1 LAIFT
6 AIATS
11 IATAIGIAAGTF
23 AFSAF
28 VGVTATILGIGVAS
42 LVTKRM
48 SKQPEQPNA
57 GARVQL
63 PPATDNKIPV
73 VYGSAFV
80 SGPITDAKISS
91 DNKTMWYVVALAEH
105 TDTTA
110 GSGYTYDLSNIY
122 YDGKK
127 VNFGANG
134 IVNSLENTSTNPA
147 EIDTKVADKINI
159 WLFTNGSSSG
169 VNTGGQTAIQLL
181 QDSAIPATNRWS
193 STDVMSNCAFAIV
206 KVQYDTEAGTTSLGA
221 LMCKI
226 TNSINKP
233 GAAIKD
239 YMLNARYG
247 CAIPLSRIDTA
258 SLDALDAYSDEL
270 IDYTDPNGNPAT
282 QARYRVNGP
291 IDTGVTCMSNLQV
304 LVDACDSWLQYS
316 ELTAKWKVVINQ
328 SYTDY
333 TTINDLFLVND
344 YNLIG
349 GLNIAPINLND
360 TFNEIEVSYPN
371 RDIKDQTD
379 YRILELIDYQPQ
391 VISPNEAVNRLN
403 INFPVVNNPVQAL
416 YLGIRRLLQS
426 REDLTITLQ
435 CDYSGIQI
443 DAGDVIRVRHNQ
455 YGWDLLNDGKGKLFR
470 VASIQEEKYPDGSL
484 GVSLTAYEYNDS
496 VYEDNAI
503 QDFVLEDNLGISD
516 PNILGT
522 PDTPVATLEIA
533 GSVSFMEVSAN
544 VPATGLVRYLDFNYG
559 FDSNTANHVYYT
571 TISSA
576 LSEPLTANTQYTIEV
591 TDVPAGNVYW
601 SATAR
606 NDMVGVRGNST
617 TELNWPGP
625 SVTEFQELEIVDASS
640 DGEEFTTPI
649 EDEVI
654 VGSTVTIVSGTGEL
668 QPNTKVTQVI
678 SDTKFLVNLAP
689 IVPLVDAVIRL
700 VAGGI
705 GDNSLTKTGVVPGSY
720 TNTNLTVDAQGRITA
735 AANGAGGSTNVL
747 NEGNLIVTGPTF
759 LNFVGGGVT
768 ASASSTGANIYIPG
782 YYEPIGSVA
791 TFAVPDTAANTVTLP
806 VNVTST
812 STRNIPV
819 FITGTDPGSTLYYPY
834 FQGTATIADGY
845 FANSTAAMTP
855 ARSSI
860 LEIDD
865 GDDNWYRV
873 MFSNTNRVIP
883 AGETLIFNYYLQMV
897 SDTDNT
903 KVQVAYGMKPV
914 GETFDVIF
922 TPLMTTL
929 TLDANLPVLHDVVRN
944 TQTVSTYNCER
955 AGVWVRNITPGST
968 VYLILGQ
975 LIPRSAI

>member
-1 LAIFT
+1 
-6 AIATS
+6 
-11 IATAIGIAAGTF
+11 
-23 AFSAF
+23 
-28 VGVTATILGIGVAS
+28 
-42 LVTKRM
+42 
-48 SKQPEQPNA
+48 
-57 GARVQL
+57 
-63 PPATDNKIPV
+63 
-73 VYGSAFV
+73 
-80 SGPITDAKISS
+80 
-91 DNKTMWYVVALAEH
+91 
-105 TDTTA
+105 
-110 GSGYTYDLSNIY
+110 
-122 YDGKK
+122 
-127 VNFGANG
+127 
-134 IVNSLENTSTNPA
+134 
-147 EIDTKVADKINI
+147 
-159 WLFTNGSSSG
+159 
-169 VNTGGQTAIQLL
+169 
-181 QDSAIPATNRWS
+181 
-193 STDVMSNCAFAIV
+193 MSNCAFAIV

-333 TTINDLFLVND
+333 TTIDDLFLVSD

-516 PNILGT
+516 PNIIGT
-522 PDTPVATLEIA
+522 PDTPVATLEVA
-533 GSVSFMEVSAN
+533 GTVSFMEVTAN

-559 FDSNTANHVYYT
+559 FDSNTSNHVYYT

-625 SVTEFQELEIVDASS
+625 SVTIFD
-640 DGEEFTTPI
+640 P
-649 EDEVI
+649 
-654 VGSTVTIVSGTGEL
+654 GTG
-668 QPNTKVTQVI
+668 
-678 SDTKFLVNLAP
+678 D
-689 IVPLVDAVIRL
+689 
-700 VAGGI
+700 GGI
-705 GDNSLTKTGVVPGSY
+705 GGNNIQDDSIDLNKVDSNVSGVSQILSVYDYSIGDNV
-720 TNTNLTVDAQGRITA
+720 
-735 AANGAGGSTNVL
+735 
-747 NEGNLIVTGPTF
+747 
-759 LNFVGGGVT
+759 
-768 ASASSTGANIYIPG
+768 
-782 YYEPIGSVA
+782 
-791 TFAVPDTAANTVTLP
+791 ANTVILP
-806 VNVTST
+806 VNINTFGNVLALENFGVPKYIDQVYSGGGGPYPYYQGTS
-812 STRNIPV
+812 
-819 FITGTDPGSTLYYPY
+819 STL
-834 FQGTATIADGY
+834 DGY
-845 FANSTAAMTP
+845 GANSTAPYEP
-855 ARSSI
+855 ATASSLI
-860 LEIDD
+860 IEN
-865 GDDNWYRV
+865 GDLNWFVSEYKFIGNTAV
-873 MFSNTNRVIP
+873 PIGEFLKVSFSSQIVSNANTTIQFLP
-883 AGETLIFNYYLQMV
+883 FA
-897 SDTDNT
+897 
-903 KVQVAYGMKPV
+903 
-914 GETFDVIF
+914 
-922 TPLMTTL
+922 
-929 TLDANLPVLHDVVRN
+929 TLDGFPTAAVAGTQALISYELTANIPYEVLTDTFYFSPSGVIDGGGILLRILNAANV
-944 TQTVSTYNCER
+944 TQVTGSLLLSR
-955 AGVWVRNITPGST
+955 AKSI
-968 VYLILGQ
+968 
-975 LIPRSAI
+975 